1 MSDDKPLHRNS
12 TIGRA
17 KHVDALCDEFE
28 TECAA
33 GNRPSIESFLL
44 RVDGPNKQPLLIEL
58 IAIEMH
64 YRRRSGESIVV
75 AEYQT
80 RFPGLSVSRLE
91 ETILHSEKAHSQKT
105 PAADQPTVDTRQGQS
120 AQVESKLV
128 KYFGDY

>member
-1 MSDDKPLHRNS
+1 MSDEKPIQRHS

-17 KHVDALCDEFE
+17 KHFDALCDEFE
-28 TECAA
+28 TECSA

-64 YRRRSGESIVV
+64 YRRRNGESVAVV
-75 AEYQT
+75 EYQT

-91 ETILHSEKAHSQKT
+91 VRSQ
-105 PAADQPTVDTRQGQS
+105 
-120 AQVESKLV
+120 
-128 KYFGDY
+128 F